1 MDNQWIAKSLTVWGL
16 IIAVVTAMLPAVTA
30 LFPALADTITPEW
43 IAGIDASVK
52 SAITGMGVLIGAVMV
67 IADRVTGNAAKTLVL
82 RRSDAE

>member
-30 LFPALADTITPEW
+30 LFPDLAGIITPEW